1 MLENSN
7 KEFLFNYVD
16 EDYRR
21 ARVNILVSWNGIIE
35 NSRFSR
41 DVEASVKSIFPSDAV
56 KITGITAFMSR
67 TLDMVI
73 STLYRSYL
81 AAGISITLFM
91 IILFASFKLG
101 MISMLPNFL
110 PIIYGLGFMSF
121 LDISLNMTTLMVG
134 SISLGLVVDDTIHFF
149 LQNFEDY
156 FKKKRTQKKPLK
168 RLFWV

>member
-1 MLENSN
+1 
-7 KEFLFNYVD
+7 
-16 EDYRR
+16 
-21 ARVNILVSWNGIIE
+21 
-35 NSRFSR
+35 
-41 DVEASVKSIFPSDAV
+41 
-56 KITGITAFMSR
+56 
-67 TLDMVI
+67 MVI

-134 SISLGLVVDDTIHFF
+134 SISLGLVVDDTIHF

-156 FKKKRTQKKPLK
+156 FKKKKNPKEAVEKTLLGVGRSLTFTTIILVSGFISSISADMTDLINFGLVTSFTISVALLVDLIVLPSLLV
-168 RLFWV
+168 LFYRK